1 MKVLNFGSCNVDH
14 VYAVDHIIKAGET
27 LAARSVDVFAGGK
40 GLNQSIALAKAG
52 VSVYHAGIIG
62 EDGTFLKDTL
72 VAAGVDV
79 RFLKTEKGKSGHAII
94 QVDSNG
100 ENCICVFEGTNGS
113 VTEDYIDE
121 VLSNFEQGDFIILQN
136 EIPHVDHILTR
147 AKEIG
152 MISVLN
158 PSPINER
165 ITALDLSCVGY
176 LILNETEAREI
187 SGKSDTREFIG
198 FIRAKYPS
206 LRVVLTLGSRGSV
219 YFTEDE
225 MTEMPAFCVEAKDT
239 TSAGDTFTG
248 YFISFVSSGKSVK
261 EALKY
266 ASAAS
271 AITVSRLGASA
282 SVPYLKEVEEILPSL
297 IPSRTDTE
305 DRKSLMKKKIEE
317 YITSCP
323 KTASLSGLSTV
334 LGYSRTYAA
343 ALVKE
348 TTGYSFT
355 ELLLTERCRKAAAL
369 LEKDECVGDI
379 IKEVGYENCSFFRKK
394 FKEIYGK
401 TPKEYQKELRRSKT

>member
-1 MKVLNFGSCNVDH
+1 MKVLNFGSCNVDY
-14 VYAVDHIIKAGET
+14 VYGVDHIIKAGET
-27 LAARSVDVFAGGK
+27 LAAKSVDVFAGGK

-62 EDGTFLKDTL
+62 EDGIFLKDSL
-72 VAAGVDV
+72 VSAGVDV
-79 RFLKTEKGKSGHAII
+79 SFLKTEKGKSGHAII

-100 ENCICVFEGTNGS
+100 ENCICVFEGTNGN
-113 VTEDYIDE
+113 VTADYVDE
-121 VLSNFEQGDFIILQN
+121 VLSNFERGDFIILQN
-136 EIPHVDHILTR
+136 EIPHVDYILSR
-147 AKEIG
+147 ANEIG

-165 ITALDLSCVGY
+165 ITSLDLSDVGY
-176 LILNETEAREI
+176 LILNETEAKEI
-187 SGKSDTREFIG
+187 SGKSNIREFIG
-198 FIRAKYPS
+198 FMRAKYPS

-219 YFTEDE
+219 YFTESE

-261 EALKY
+261 NALKY

-282 SVPYLKEVEEILPSL
+282 SIPYLEEVEELLPSL
-297 IPSRTDTE
+297 KPSRIEIE
-305 DRKSLMKKKIEE
+305 DRKSLIKRKITE
-317 YITSCP
+317 YITSAT
-323 KTASLSGLSTV
+323 KTATISELSSV
-334 LGYSRTYAA
+334 LGYSRTYTA

-355 ELLLTERCRKAAAL
+355 ELLLTERCRKAAML
-369 LEKDECVGDI
+369 LEKEESVGEI

-394 FKEIYGK
+394 FKEIYAK
-401 TPKEYQKELRRSKT
+401 TPKEYQKEFRRSKT